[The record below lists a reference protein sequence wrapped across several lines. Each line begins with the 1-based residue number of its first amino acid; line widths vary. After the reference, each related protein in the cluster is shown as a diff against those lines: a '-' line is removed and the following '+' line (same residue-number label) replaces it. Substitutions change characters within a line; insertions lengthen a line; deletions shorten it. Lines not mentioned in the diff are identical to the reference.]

1 MTSPPDH
8 PSGPTSPATGPLA
21 PDDDLADGGQLSTA
35 GRRAAIGAALPLL
48 ATYFADAPT
57 WTLETQ
63 TQLHTATPSAGRQEV
78 DDLAAALRL
87 RAGLAAAQRLL
98 SVLRRITARPT
109 FRYTQTASESVG
121 AIRGR
126 LDLARY
132 SRSRGRLDVPRR
144 YPVRQVTRE
153 EATPE
158 NILAAY
164 AAQWID
170 RDLGATPSRLLPAK
184 APERRQLDA
193 TQLALRN
200 ATRRPGLAGATEQA
214 QRVWRRGGLEA
225 LLDRVDARLGSGRV
239 SPAPPY
245 QELTDWVRRT
255 VDRQALADPGEIEWA
270 FYDGRF
276 DTKLF
281 EIWCLQQLATAL
293 TTLLGPAISDPPVLA
308 RRGTQPLFSW
318 HTGAGVLHL
327 HFQPSLGA
335 LCSRGV
341 IWRFQPENRPL
352 AGYPDLA
359 ITATRVDGTSGL
371 ALLDPKLR
379 QRRGAPTEEIY
390 KLLGYFAH
398 LDLGARA
405 LGAIIYYSPGV
416 ARRFSL
422 SSAGG
427 GVVEAV
433 ALDPAD
439 TTVSASGI
447 DRLSDLALRT
457 TGLDPATSRRLIS
470 RTSVAGDSLEEEV
483 ATIRQALAVE
493 AMAAAAAALP
503 PGTLGP
509 TRKSTAASLH
519 DVWTLLSDQTQTM
532 LVTAEYFGNQA
543 PDGADHSGPML
554 GLAAAVERVL
564 HEGFLQRA
572 AAVYPGQLDLHQTF
586 GGTLHLLSEAL
597 GGGRKAAGA
606 TALAAFLEHHPEVDR
621 HRLQQLLDPAK
632 QMNRSY
638 RIPAAHRDVVNEA
651 TWIAGRAVILQPPT
665 DLLRALTS
673 ALATAGN

>member
-1 MTSPPDH
+1 MTGGPPA
-8 PSGPTSPATGPLA
+8 G
-21 PDDDLADGGQLSTA
+21 DDDLADGGRLSVT
-35 GRRAAIGAALPLL
+35 GRRAAISAALPLL

-57 WTLETQ
+57 WALETQ
-63 TQLHTATPSAGRQEV
+63 TQLHAGPADDGRREV
-78 DDLAAALRL
+78 DDLASALRL
-87 RAGLAAAQRLL
+87 RAGLAAAARLL
-98 SVLRRITARPT
+98 AVLRRITARPT

-121 AIRGR
+121 AVRGR

-170 RDLGATPSRLLPAK
+170 RDLGATPRRLLPAG

-193 TQLALRN
+193 TRLALRN
-200 ATRRPGLAGATEQA
+200 ATRRPGMTSATEQA
-214 QRVWRRGGLEA
+214 QRVWRRGALVA
-225 LLDRVDARLGSGRV
+225 LLDRVDARLRSGRV
-239 SPAPPY
+239 SPLQPY
-245 QELTDWVRRT
+245 QELADWVRST
-255 VDRQALADPGEIEWA
+255 IDRQALADPGEIEWA

-281 EIWCLQQLATAL
+281 EIWTLQQLAAAL
-293 TTLLGPAISDPPVLA
+293 TALLGPPISDPPVLSLRGA
-308 RRGTQPLFSW
+308 RPLFSW
-318 HTGAGVLHL
+318 HTGAGALHL
-327 HFQPSLGA
+327 YFQPSLLA
-335 LCSRGV
+335 LGSSDV
-341 IWRFQPENRPL
+341 IWRFQPGDRPL

-359 ITATRVDGTSGL
+359 VTATRVDGTRGL

-398 LDLGARA
+398 LNLGARA

-422 SSAGG
+422 SSAEG

-439 TTVSASGI
+439 ATVSAGGLA
-447 DRLSDLALRT
+447 RLTDLALRT
-457 TGLDPATSRRLIS
+457 TGLDPATSRRL
-470 RTSVAGDSLEEEV
+470 AGRPATANGGLEEEEV
-483 ATIRQALAVE
+483 ATVRQALAVE
-493 AMAAAAAALP
+493 AMAATAAALP

-509 TRKSTAASLH
+509 TRKSTAAGLH
-519 DVWTLLSDQTQTM
+519 DVWTLLSEQTQTM

-564 HEGFLQRA
+564 HEGLLQRA
-572 AAVYPGQLDLHQTF
+572 AAAQPGQINLHQTF
-586 GGTLHLLSEAL
+586 GGALHLLGDAL
-597 GGGRKAAGA
+597 QVAHKTPAA
-606 TALAAFLEHHPEVDR
+606 TALAAFLAQHPEIDR
-621 HRLQQLLDPAK
+621 GRLRRLLGPAK
-632 QMNRSY
+632 HMNRTY
-638 RIPAAHRDVVNEA
+638 RIPAAHRDVVEET
-651 TWIAGRAVILQPPT
+651 TWVAGRAVILQPPT
-665 DLLRALTS
+665 DLLRS
-673 ALATAGN
+673 LASTLLGK

>member
-1 MTSPPDH
+1 MTSPPD
-8 PSGPTSPATGPLA
+8 PSRHTSPATGPLEL
-21 PDDDLADGGQLSTA
+21 DDDLADGGRLSTA

-63 TQLHTATPSAGRQEV
+63 TQLHTATASAGRQEV

-170 RDLGATPSRLLPAK
+170 RDLGATPRRLLPAG

-193 TQLALRN
+193 TRLALRN

-214 QRVWRRGGLEA
+214 QRVWRRGGLGA

-239 SPAPPY
+239 SPAQPY

-359 ITATRVDGTSGL
+359 ITASRVDGTSGL

-422 SSAGG
+422 SSASG

-439 TTVSASGI
+439 TTVSASGVA
-447 DRLSDLALRT
+447 RLSDLALRT
-457 TGLDPATSRRLIS
+457 TGLDPVTSRRLIS
-470 RTSVAGDSLEEEV
+470 RTSVAGESPEEEV
-483 ATIRQALAVE
+483 ATVRQALAVE

-509 TRKSTAASLH
+509 TRKSTAAGLH
-519 DVWTLLSDQTQTM
+519 DVWTLLSEQTQTM

-564 HEGFLQRA
+564 HEGLLQRA
-572 AAVYPGQLDLHQTF
+572 AAAYPGQLDLHQTF
-586 GGTLHLLSEAL
+586 GGTLHLLGEAL
-597 GGGRKAAGA
+597 GEGRKAAGA
-606 TALAAFLEHHPEVDR
+606 TALAAFLGQHPEVDR
-621 HRLQQLLDPAK
+621 RRLQQLLGPAK

-638 RIPAAHRDVVNEA
+638 RIPAAHRDVVDEA

-673 ALATAGN
+673 ALATAGS